1 MKQLS
6 LTKPVNFLL
15 LFMLPLPILKAHL
28 FRCHTMNNKPL
39 VRLAVP
45 TPLRRTFDYLCPQ
58 DKPPVGG
65 RVMVSFGRQKLVA
78 TVLSHPEKSSVP
90 EKKLRYINEKID
102 SKPLLPDSLFKLI
115 RFAAQYYQHPV
126 GEVFSSCLPSLL
138 NQGALAQLEP
148 EWSWQITEQG
158 RQALDSL
165 RTNAVKQRKV
175 LTLCIDRDGIIHEQ
189 ELAQHDFTASY
200 LNDLTKKGWLEK
212 RQIEA
217 SPSIEEPLAANYSDN
232 WTLNEEQQTAINT
245 ISPYLGS
252 FKGFLLNGVTG
263 SGKTEVYLQL
273 IQQALERH
281 EQVLMLVPE
290 IGLTPQTLKRLEQRF
305 NVGVAMLHSGLTD
318 KQRLNIWLKAKAGQL
333 SIVVGTRSA
342 LFTPFAKPGLII
354 VDEEHDLSYKQQEGF
369 RYSARD
375 LAMVR
380 AQYESIPIVL
390 GSATPSMES
399 LHNVEQGKLTSLRLT
414 KRAGDAKP
422 PHIKVLDVRQ
432 RHLNEGLSQ
441 PLIDNMRRHLQ
452 QGQQCLLFLNR
463 RGFAPTLMCHE
474 CGWIADCQRC
484 DRHMTYHQQF
494 KRLHCHHCDKQHF
507 IPKACPQCESPQLNP
522 VGLGTERLESAL
534 AELFPD
540 KVVMRIDRD
549 STRRKDSMQSYIKA
563 IRNNEVDILVGTQM
577 LAKGHHFPKL
587 SLVGV
592 IDTDGCLFSADFRAT
607 ERTAQLLTQVAGR
620 AGRAKDLQGEVIIQ
634 SHHPD
639 HPLLI
644 NLFTQDYQTLSQ
656 KILQEREEGCFPPYA
671 AMAIFRAEASQLEL
685 PMTFLNDVK
694 NQLSTTSLTVFGPFP
709 APMTKRAGKMRAQL
723 IVQHQQRKVLQNSLA
738 PITPSLE
745 QLPSARKVRWSLDI
759 DPQEVF

>member
-1 MKQLS
+1 
-6 LTKPVNFLL
+6 
-15 LFMLPLPILKAHL
+15 
-28 FRCHTMNNKPL
+28 MNNKPFI
-39 VRLAVP
+39 RLAVP
-45 TPLRRTFDYLCPQ
+45 TPLRRTFDYLCPEE
-58 DKPPVGG
+58 KPPVGA
-65 RVMVSFGRQKLVA
+65 RVMVPFGRQKLVA
-78 TVLSHPEKSSVP
+78 TVLSHPEQSSVA
-90 EKKLRYINEKID
+90 ENKLKYISKPID
-102 SKPLLPDSLFKLI
+102 SEPLLPKSLFKLI
-115 RFAAQYYQHPV
+115 RFAAQYYQHPI
-126 GEVFSSCLPSLL
+126 GDVFSSCLPSLL
-138 NQGALAQLEP
+138 NQGAPAQLEN
-148 EWSWQITEQG
+148 EWSWHITEQG

-165 RTNAVKQRKV
+165 RSNAVKQRKV
-175 LTLCIDRDGIIHEQ
+175 LTLCLDKNGVIHEQ
-189 ELAQHDFTASY
+189 EVAQHNFTVSY
-200 LNDLTKKGWLEK
+200 LNGLVKKGWLAK
-212 RQIEA
+212 RQVEV
-217 SPSIEEPLAANYSDN
+217 STSIEEPLAGNYSSN
-232 WTLNEEQQTAINT
+232 LALNVEQQAAIDA
-245 ISPYLGS
+245 ISPSLGS

-273 IQQALERH
+273 IQQVLERH

-290 IGLTPQTLKRLEQRF
+290 IGLTPQTLKRLEKRF
-305 NVGVAMLHSGLTD
+305 QVGVAMLHSGLTD
-318 KQRLNIWLKAKAGQL
+318 KQRLNIWLKAKAGHI
-333 SIVVGTRSA
+333 SIIVGTRSA
-342 LFTPFAKPGLII
+342 LFTPLANPGLII

-380 AQYESIPIVL
+380 AQYESAPIIL

-399 LHNVEQGKLTSLRLT
+399 LHNVEQDKLTPLRLT

-432 RHLNEGLSQ
+432 RYLKEGLSQ
-441 PLIDNMRRHLQ
+441 PLIDNMRRHLE

-484 DRHMTYHQQF
+484 DRHMTYHQHF

-507 IPKACPQCESPQLNP
+507 IPKTCPQCQSPQLNP
-522 VGLGTERLESAL
+522 VGLGTERLENAL

-540 KVVMRIDRD
+540 QVIMRIDRD
-549 STRRKDSMQSYIKA
+549 STRRKNAMQSYLKA

-639 HPLLI
+639 HPLLV

-671 AMAIFRAEASQLEL
+671 AMAIFRAEASQLDL
-685 PMTFLNDVK
+685 PMAFLTDVK
-694 NQLSTTSLTVFGPFP
+694 HQLNTTNLTVFGPFP

-745 QLPSARKVRWSLDI
+745 QLTSARKVRWSLDI